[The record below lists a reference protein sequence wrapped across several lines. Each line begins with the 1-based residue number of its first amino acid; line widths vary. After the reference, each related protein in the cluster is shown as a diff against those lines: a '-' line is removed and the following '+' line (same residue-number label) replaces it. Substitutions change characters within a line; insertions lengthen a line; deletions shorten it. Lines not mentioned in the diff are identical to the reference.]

1 MKKGS
6 IALTNGNILRIS
18 TGKVENL
25 SILIENG
32 IISVLDKNEVVKN
45 IARNKNIPVV
55 DLKNRVVMAGPIDTH
70 FHLLQAG
77 LHLSS
82 VELNCCRT
90 IDEVLQSLNNEVKK
104 TNENKWIL
112 AKGLDE
118 YKLKEKRVPTLKELD
133 SISKDIPIFVEDRGI
148 HYCILNT
155 IAIEK
160 LRFNEDIYNN
170 KSFKKEN
177 KGINNGQF
185 MEDIANEARHRLM
198 QNFERKQIKEFLLK
212 GTKFAASC
220 GITKLHAMEGE
231 LIFGDSEIPALLEM
245 RDKLH
250 VKMSLH
256 WNTFNYKAVKKAG
269 LKVLGGD
276 IFLDGS
282 IGSHTAALNEHY
294 LNESEKKGLLFYKSE
309 EIENLINACI
319 NEGLQVGFHAIG
331 DRAIEQVISAF
342 EKESKKNFLPNR
354 GFRIDHFGC
363 ASNDHIRRAAD
374 LGIVIGT
381 QPTFPFLRGG
391 NNSVYRARLGKERER
406 HAYPLRDFFKAGLL
420 VAGSSDHVV
429 APANVMLG
437 IHAAVNHPHEE
448 QRLSIKEALKMYT
461 INAAMIESE
470 EDTKGTI
477 SVGKFGDLIVI
488 GKDPFSIS
496 EKDIKDISIEMT
508 IVNGEV
514 VFQK

>member
-6 IALTNGNILRIS
+6 IALTNGSILRIS

-32 IISVLDKNEVVKN
+32 LISVIDKSKVVEN

-55 DLKNRVVMAGPIDTH
+55 DLKNRVIMAGPIDTH
-70 FHLLQAG
+70 FHLLQTG

-82 VELNCCRT
+82 VDLNCCKT
-90 IDEVLQSLNNEVKK
+90 IDEVLQSLTNKVKK
-104 TNENKWIL
+104 SNENKWIL

-118 YKLKEKRVPTLKELD
+118 HKLQEKRVPTLKELD
-133 SISKDIPIFVEDRGI
+133 SVSKCIPIFVEDRGI
-148 HYCILNT
+148 HYAILNT
-155 IAIEK
+155 AAIKK
-160 LRFNEDIYNN
+160 LGFNEDIINN
-170 KSFKKEN
+170 KLSKNEY
-177 KGINNGQF
+177 KGVINGQF

-198 QNFERKQIKEFLLK
+198 QNFERKQIKEYLLEA
-212 GTKFAASC
+212 TKFAASC

-231 LIFGDSEIPALLEM
+231 LIFGDSEIPILLEM

-269 LKVLGGD
+269 LKVIGGD

-282 IGSHTAALNEHY
+282 IGSHTAAMNEPY
-294 LNESEKKGLLFYKSE
+294 FDEPDKKGLLFYKSE
-309 EIENLINACI
+309 EIENFINACI
-319 NEGLQVGFHAIG
+319 NEDLQVGFHAIG
-331 DRAIEQVISAF
+331 DRAIEQAISAF
-342 EKESKKNFLPNR
+342 EKESKKNFVPNR
-354 GFRIDHFGC
+354 KFRIDHFGC

-381 QPTFPFLRGG
+381 QPTFPFLR
-391 NNSVYRARLGKERER
+391 SDVYRDRLGKERER
-406 HAYPLRDFFKAGLL
+406 HLYPLRDFIKAGLL

-429 APANVMLG
+429 APAHVMLE

-448 QRLSIKEALKMYT
+448 QRLSVKEALQMYT
-461 INAAMIESE
+461 INAALIESE

-488 GKDPFSIS
+488 DKNPFSIS
-496 EKDIKDISIEMT
+496 KKDIKDISIEMT

-514 VFQK
+514 VYQKE